1 MKPLINLRV
10 QGVEKLQGR
19 LEDLEKKLQQR
30 VLRAALRKGAAV
42 YRREIRKNIASL
54 NVSAEAKQKLRR
66 NLRVRVERTR
76 WGNLLGRVRMVHP
89 SKPFWLW
96 LEKGTADRYRVVESE
111 FDLITIRRRAFKDS
125 RSKTGKWRKAT
136 EYKAI
141 VRRAKRTA
149 YTGKIKAQP
158 FVRPA
163 VEAARDEA
171 IRALDAELRKQVDRA
186 WQRSK

>member
-42 YRREIRKNIASL
+42 YQREIRKNIASL

-111 FDLITIRRRAFKDS
+111 LDLITIRRRVFKKD
-125 RSKTGKWRKAT
+125 T

-158 FVRPA
+158 FVKPA